1 MVNTRI
7 LLFRRSLLQSIG
19 FSNINPKAIK
29 LLQENIYEI
38 TGIELGYNTLRRFF
52 GLLDETSPSS
62 KTWKT
67 LQTYLKQVEGISAIN
82 RINFVDSWLPYS
94 TFYLVISENNLN
106 GIIKYL
112 ESQKNNQQFPIML
125 GMYTNQLIL
134 NKDYKTIE
142 KLYKSKL
149 FKELPDVFLNILG
162 EIVSSFLK
170 SIPLQ
175 EIDNYISILSIQKFK
190 EAIFYNHIDYTNLNK
205 YYGYCLSLFDSGS
218 FGESLFLECI
228 LGYKDYL
235 NGNDLQ
241 NLRKLEVSDLEDL
254 YPVLA
259 GRYIGYQI
267 LCYPNESDRIISYY
281 IDPLTKKMSGDLLFI
296 EIFPALIIIKDFR
309 SIQNIFNKYY
319 EQLYEIRHS
328 FSYVPVNIYL
338 IAESLLYFYENNVKR
353 AQIIANSINT
363 KYISSGY
370 YHYILCFKHL
380 LDYQLADTEIEKQH
394 ILNQHKKIISMTG
407 FTRLSSDFISNYF
420 NW

>member
-1 MVNTRI
+1 MINTRI
-7 LLFRRSLLQSIG
+7 LLFRKSLLQSIG
-19 FSNINPKAIK
+19 FSNINPTAIK
-29 LLQENIYEI
+29 LLQEKIHEA
-38 TGIELGYNTLRRFF
+38 TGVELGYNTLRRFF
-52 GLLDETSPSS
+52 GLLNETSPSL

-67 LQTYLKQVEGISAIN
+67 LQSYLKQVEGISAVN
-82 RINFVDSWLPYS
+82 RINFVDSWLPFS
-94 TFYLVISENNLN
+94 TFYLVISENNLKR
-106 GIIKYL
+106 IIQHL
-112 ESQKNNQQFPIML
+112 DSQKNNQQFPIML

-134 NKDYKTIE
+134 NKDYKSIE

-149 FKELPDVFLNILG
+149 FKELPDVFLSILG

-235 NGNDLQ
+235 NGNNLQ
-241 NLRKLEVSDLEDL
+241 NIRKLEVSDLEGL

-281 IDPLTKKMSGDLLFI
+281 IKPLTKKMSCDLLFI

-309 SIQNIFNKYY
+309 SIQKIFNKYY

-328 FSYVPVNIYL
+328 FSYTPINIYL
-338 IAESLLYFYENNVKR
+338 ISEALLYFYENNVKR
-353 AQIIANSINT
+353 AQIIVNSMNT
-363 KYISSGY
+363 KYISSSY
-370 YHYILCFKHL
+370 FHYILLFKHL
-380 LDYQLADTEIEKQH
+380 LCYQLAETELEKQH
-394 ILNQHKKIISMTG
+394 ILNEHKKVISITG
-407 FTRLSSDFISNYF
+407 FKRFSNDYISNYF